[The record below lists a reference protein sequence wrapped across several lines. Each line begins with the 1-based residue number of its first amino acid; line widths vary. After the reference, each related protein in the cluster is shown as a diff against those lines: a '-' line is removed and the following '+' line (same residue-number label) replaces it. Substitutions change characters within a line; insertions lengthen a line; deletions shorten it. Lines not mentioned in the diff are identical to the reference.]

1 MSNAATT
8 TDAVP
13 ATLTI
18 GRLEFT
24 VEVIDAT
31 ADLGRPCYRLTGKR
45 GAKYL
50 TMRNVHRGWMFLVHA
65 PGGRGFGMV
74 SSLAHVQLRDDRG
87 TLEAAS

>member
-50 TMRNVHRGWMFLVHA
+50 TMRNVHRGWMFIVHA
-65 PGGRGFGMV
+65 PGGRHFGPV
-74 SSLAHVQLRDDRG
+74 KSLWSVWLRDDRG
-87 TLEAAS
+87 TLEVKS